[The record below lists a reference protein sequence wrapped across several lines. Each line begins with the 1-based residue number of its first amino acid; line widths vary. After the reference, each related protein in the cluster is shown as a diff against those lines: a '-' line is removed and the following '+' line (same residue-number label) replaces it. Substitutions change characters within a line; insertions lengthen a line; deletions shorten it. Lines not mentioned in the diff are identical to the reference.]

1 MDKLYN
7 IVGTDD
13 LEGVIFA
20 RCTTEE
26 KAKKAMN
33 LLNIESIE
41 ISVDNFTNL
50 DTIRIGDEL
59 IKL

>member
-33 LLNIESIE
+33 LLDIESIE

-50 DTIRIGDEL
+50 DTIRIGEEL